1 MTLTDKRIIIL
12 GGTSG
17 IGLAVAQAAA
27 AEGARIVLASSN
39 MARVQE
45 ALASLPRGTEGRT
58 LDLTD
63 ASAVEAFFESARAFD
78 HLVYTAGESLKL
90 APLAESDLPTARSF
104 FELRYWGAFAAAK
117 YAQSHI
123 LPGGSIVFT
132 SGVAGA
138 RPHQGWSVAASI
150 CSAMEGLTRAL
161 AVELA
166 PVRVNIVSPGVV
178 KTPLWRE
185 MTDESREALYAAE
198 SRRLP
203 VGHVATP
210 EEIAA
215 GYLYLMKQTYVSGQ
229 TLTIDGGGLLT

>member
-1 MTLTDKRIIIL
+1 MTLDDKRIIIL

-17 IGLAVAQAAA
+17 IGLAVAQVAS

-45 ALASLPRGTEGRT
+45 ALASLPPGTEGRT
-58 LDLTD
+58 LDLAD
-63 ASAVEAFFESARAFD
+63 ALAVEAFFERTGAFD
-78 HLVYTAGESLKL
+78 HLVYTAGETLKL
-90 APLAESDLPTARSF
+90 APLAETNLATARSL
-104 FELRYWGAFAAAK
+104 FELRYWSAFAAAK

-138 RPHQGWSVAASI
+138 RPHRGWSVAASI

-166 PVRVNIVSPGVV
+166 PVRVNVVSPGVV

-198 SRRLP
+198 SQRLL

-215 GYLYLMKQTYVSGQ
+215 GYVYLMKQTYVSGQ
-229 TLTIDGGGLLT
+229 TLTIDGGGLLM